1 MREDG
6 IVAIREYQAVFPDG
20 TEVRVAFTLGDMTHG
35 SSPARFARE
44 TGAIAYGLIC
54 IEGAEDAP
62 KLPAVWTQ
70 YDDRIAVTVSE
81 GDDDFAEDLRRVIM
95 QQLMVFFADLA
106 DVAPELSKLK
116 LRPRPP
122 DGRPLH

>member
-6 IVAIREYQAVFPDG
+6 IIAIRKYQAVFPDG
-20 TEVRVAFTLGDMTHG
+20 TEVSIAFTLGDMTHG

-44 TGAIAYGLIC
+44 TGAIAYGLIS

-70 YDDRIAVTVSE
+70 YDDRIAVTVAK
-81 GDDDFAEDLRRVIM
+81 GDDDFAEDLRRVIV
-95 QQLMVFFADLA
+95 QQLMVFFVDLA

-116 LRPRPP
+116 LRPRRPG
-122 DGRPLH
+122 GRTLH

>member
-6 IVAIREYQAVFPDG
+6 IVAMREYQAVFPDG
-20 TEVRVAFTLGDMTHG
+20 TELSVAFTLGDMTHG

-44 TGAIAYGLIC
+44 TGAIAYGLIS
-54 IEGAEDAP
+54 IMGAEDAP

-70 YDDRIAVTVSE
+70 YDDRIAVTVAK
-81 GDDDFAEDLRRVIM
+81 GDDDLTEDLRRVIV

-116 LRPRPP
+116 LRPWRL
-122 DGRPLH
+122 DGRTFH